1 MDYQKA
7 SEYWKKKDEKYVV
20 LEKEE
25 LYKRIEEFILS
36 HNTLALATGY
46 MDEVRCTPVEY
57 NYDNHAFYIFSE
69 GGEKFRYL
77 EKNKN
82 VSASIFDSY
91 QGFEK
96 IHSLQITGKASI
108 IEEEDE
114 EFSFACEKKG
124 LNMAAIRK
132 MDAEFHLIK
141 ITPSKY
147 EFLDS
152 DLKKEGYS
160 NRQKYVF

>member
-7 SEYWKKKDEKYVV
+7 SEYWNRKDEKNLV
-20 LEKEE
+20 LEQEE
-25 LYKRIEEFILS
+25 LYKRIEAFILF
-36 HNTLALATGY
+36 HNALALATGY
-46 MDEVRCTPVEY
+46 MDEVRCTPVESNDY
-57 NYDNHAFYIFSE
+57 NHAFYLFSE

-77 EKNKN
+77 EKKNN

-91 QGFEK
+91 HGFGK

-108 IEEEDE
+108 LEEDDE
-114 EFSFACEKKG
+114 EFSSACEKKG
-124 LNMAAIRK
+124 LNRTAIKK
-132 MDAEFHLIK
+132 MSLEFHFIK

-147 EFLDS
+147 EFLGS